1 MMRLA
6 LCITGLALYIIDH
19 SNEEYDV
26 GQDFATYKALLSD
39 YLYSPF
45 TSLNRRV
52 QTTVRKLDTLI
63 YDIID
68 KHRRQGTDAGDLLS
82 LLLSARDQ
90 ETGLGMNDRQVRDEV
105 VTLLLAGHETT
116 AT

>member
-39 YLYSPF
+39 HLYAPF

-63 YDIID
+63 YDVLD
-68 KHRRQGTDAGDLLS
+68 KHQRHGTDACDLLS
-82 LLLSARDQ
+82 LLPSARDQ
-90 ETGLGMNDRQVRDEV
+90 ATGLGKNGHQVRD
-105 VTLLLAGHETT
+105 
-116 AT
+116 